1 MNETVQIIAIIG
13 MFFLSYV
20 GLRAFGKPT
29 TKLLFSPEEKREWNA
44 LLQSNF
50 GNWLTGTNIVG
61 TLTSFATVLVF
72 FLGNAKVFGL
82 WVLVCS
88 LSIWGGGYVT
98 NYFTKRISALPK
110 VQELLRSE
118 NQTGGILAS
127 LCWSNSAHGR
137 ASSTWVKYISLSN
150 IAAVIWLE
158 FALFSD
164 IGGDV
169 FGISQLWVK
178 AAVIFFSS
186 FAVIFFVLKYGIRG
200 FAFADIYQTPI
211 IGLSVALIVAGA
223 VWLLSHSSIQFD
235 STAIQPIVDSK
246 TIFLFVIHVIFLN
259 AFLVLATEPHWL
271 RLWIFQS
278 KETDTQIASTFSTA
292 MIWAVLIGIG
302 LVASALSGGSAGTGV
317 IVNLVNQLSGLSPIF
332 VVAFWFAAVSALFS
346 TADAQA
352 YSWLVVKN
360 FHVGS
365 GKLREFKLDAIKPI
379 TFALAGG
386 AAFALIYFAVRTY
399 SIPFEK
405 LVFLIIPF
413 SLNTLPAVVQLA
425 YGREP
430 TPALM
435 AASVILFIA
444 FGSGGF
450 LQPSSEL
457 FWTLSAAL
465 VPVVISLG
473 APFIGKKME
482 LKP

>member
-1 MNETVQIIAIIG
+1 MNETIQLLAIVG

-29 TKLLFSPEEKREWNA
+29 TKLLFNIEEKRHWNT
-44 LLQSNF
+44 LLQSGF
-50 GNWLTGTNIVG
+50 GDWLTGTNIVG

-88 LSIWGGGYVT
+88 ISIWGGGYVT
-98 NYFTKRISALPK
+98 NFFTRRISALPK
-110 VQELLRSE
+110 VQKLLLSE
-118 NQTGGILAS
+118 NQTGGVLAS
-127 LCWSNSAHGR
+127 LCWSDSAHGKT
-137 ASSTWVKYISLSN
+137 SSRWVKYISLAN
-150 IAAVIWLE
+150 ISAVIWLE

-164 IGGDV
+164 IGGDIL
-169 FGISQLWVK
+169 GISQLWIK
-178 AAVIFFSS
+178 TGIIFLSS
-186 FAVIFFVLKYGIRG
+186 FAVIFFVQRYGIRG

-211 IGLSVALIVAGA
+211 IALSVVLIVVGSL
-223 VWLLSHSSIQFD
+223 WLLNGTSVQFG
-235 STAIQPIVDSK
+235 SAAIQPIVDAK
-246 TIFLFVIHVIFLN
+246 TIFLFVVHVIFLN

-271 RLWIFQS
+271 RLWVFQN
-278 KETDTQIASTFSTA
+278 KETDTQIASTLSTA
-292 MIWAVLIGIG
+292 LIWTILIGIG
-302 LVASALSGGSAGTGV
+302 LVASAISGGGAGTGV
-317 IVNLVNQLSGLSPIF
+317 IVTLVRRLSDLSPVF

-360 FHVGS
+360 FDVQS
-365 GKLREFKLDAIKPI
+365 GALQEFKL
-379 TFALAGG
+379 G
-386 AAFALIYFAVRTY
+386 AAKPVVYALTGSLIFSLIYLAVRSY

-425 YGREP
+425 FKREP

-435 AASVILFIA
+435 AISVMLFIA

-450 LQPSSEL
+450 LQPTSEL

-465 VPVVISLG
+465 VPVIISIG

-482 LKP
+482 N